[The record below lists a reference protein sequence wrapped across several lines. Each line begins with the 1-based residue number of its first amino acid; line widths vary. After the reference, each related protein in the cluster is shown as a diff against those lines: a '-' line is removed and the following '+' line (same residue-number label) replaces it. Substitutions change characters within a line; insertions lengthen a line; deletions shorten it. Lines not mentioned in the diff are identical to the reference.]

1 MDTRGSVTKY
11 FYMRRMCMSYKL
23 EIKQLLKFRHCRIYR
38 SFIRELMRDKNLKT
52 KGNSY
57 LFFYVILCSYAN
69 FRISYI
75 QIESNYFTVYP
86 GHWVWDWGRCRSGFV
101 WRTRNRLW
109 QYWIAV
115 FLHPI
120 LQPHTYICGCK
131 WGAKGMILLAGNSK
145 DSVLWNNESL
155 FIFFYSYPVLQSG
168 AEQRFWL
175 PSDLDNL
182 HD

>member
-11 FYMRRMCMSYKL
+11 FSMRRMCMSYKL

-86 GHWVWDWGRCRSGFV
+86 GHWVCRLGKMQEWF
-101 WRTRNRLW
+101 RLKNKKQIVAVLDCCVPAPDTATAYIYMRLQMGSEGNDSPRRELEG
-109 QYWIAV
+109 QY
-115 FLHPI
+115 
-120 LQPHTYICGCK
+120 
-131 WGAKGMILLAGNSK
+131 
-145 DSVLWNNESL
+145 SL
-155 FIFFYSYPVLQSG
+155 K
-168 AEQRFWL
+168 
-175 PSDLDNL
+175 
-182 HD
+182 

>member
-1 MDTRGSVTKY
+1 
-11 FYMRRMCMSYKL
+11 MSYKL

-38 SFIRELMRDKNLKT
+38 SFIRELMRDKNLKI

-86 GHWVWDWGRCRSGFV
+86 GHWVCRLGKMQEWF
-101 WRTRNRLW
+101 RLKNKK
-109 QYWIAV
+109 QIVAV
-115 FLHPI
+115 LDCCVPA
-120 LQPHTYICGCK
+120 PDTATASICGCK

-145 DSVLWNNESL
+145 DSVL
-155 FIFFYSYPVLQSG
+155 
-168 AEQRFWL
+168 
-175 PSDLDNL
+175 
-182 HD
+182 